1 MDSGCWVY
9 CCYYSRVGACLY
21 TLCSVPYPGP
31 LPGKRKFLCYNFR
44 DIPDFLIRFVL
55 VSGVPCV
62 GVGCLSKVSS
72 LCVVNDRRFF
82 VGTNLAR
89 WWTFYAFIRL
99 IYWIHDHQA
108 TTPIKLQFPSMIAMN
123 PNKCTM
129 TMWQVFLNIFLLF
142 KIDTNTWAYID
153 YYIQPRRCIIGWLT

>member
-1 MDSGCWVY
+1 MDSGHRVY
-9 CCYYSRVGACLY
+9 CCYYSMVGACLY
-21 TLCSVPYPGP
+21 TLCSVPYPGL
-31 LPGKRKFLCYNFR
+31 LPGRRKFPYYNFC

-55 VSGVPCV
+55 VFGVPCV

-108 TTPIKLQFPSMIAMN
+108 TTHCHMCIFWPSQALEFN
-123 PNKCTM
+123 HLPPCSNTKY
-129 TMWQVFLNIFLLF
+129 VHLL
-142 KIDTNTWAYID
+142 IPLYV
-153 YYIQPRRCIIGWLT
+153 